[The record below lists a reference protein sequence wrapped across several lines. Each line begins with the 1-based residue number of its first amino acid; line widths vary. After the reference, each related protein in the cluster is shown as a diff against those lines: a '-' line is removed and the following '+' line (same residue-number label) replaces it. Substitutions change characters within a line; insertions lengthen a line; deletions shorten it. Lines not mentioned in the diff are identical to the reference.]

1 MDKEQAFNKKS
12 MKRRFDIGYECKSYE
27 EFLKIRESILKPQPI
42 PEPLQNAVEYA
53 TRKILYDDETT
64 KNKEHVVI
72 ASIGCL
78 EVLLKKKQKFSKL
91 KAFLKRKKQTLD
103 LEINR

>member
-12 MKRRFDIGYECKSYE
+12 MKRRFGIGYECKSYE
-27 EFLKIRESILKPQPI
+27 EFLEIRESILKPQPI
-42 PEPLQNAVEYA
+42 PEPLAKAVEHA
-53 TRKILYDDETT
+53 TSKILYEEKRPTL
-64 KNKEHVVI
+64 V
-72 ASIGCL
+72 SITVSLPIKRQG
-78 EVLLKKKQKFSKL
+78 FSKL

>member
-12 MKRRFDIGYECKSYE
+12 MKRRFDIGYECKSDE

-42 PEPLQNAVEYA
+42 PEPLVKAVEYA
-53 TRKILYDDETT
+53 TRKILYEEKRPTL
-64 KNKEHVVI
+64 V
-72 ASIGCL
+72 SITVSLPIKRQG
-78 EVLLKKKQKFSKL
+78 FSKL